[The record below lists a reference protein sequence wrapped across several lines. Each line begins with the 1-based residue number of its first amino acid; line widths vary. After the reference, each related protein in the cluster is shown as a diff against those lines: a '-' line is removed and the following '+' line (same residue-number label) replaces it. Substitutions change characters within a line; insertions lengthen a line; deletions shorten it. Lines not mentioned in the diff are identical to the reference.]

1 MKVRMT
7 VDFSDEDRRLLGQT
21 GFARGER
28 ATHAELRAF
37 AAIAVDDKLAQLAE
51 RVEEE
56 EEEQ

>member
-37 AAIAVDDKLAQLAE
+37 ADVAVEDKLAQLVE
-51 RVEEE
+51 RVDSEEDE
-56 EEEQ
+56 L